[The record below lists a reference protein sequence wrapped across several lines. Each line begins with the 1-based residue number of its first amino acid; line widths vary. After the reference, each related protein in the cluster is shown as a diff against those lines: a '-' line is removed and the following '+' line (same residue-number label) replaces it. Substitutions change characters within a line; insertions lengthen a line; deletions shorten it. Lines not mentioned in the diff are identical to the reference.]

1 MDMHTTEPGV
11 QVYSAGMMPP
21 TVGKGGALYP
31 TGGGICLEAQHFPD
45 SLHHPE
51 YPTLIV
57 EPGGSYR
64 QTTEYRFSTS

>member
-1 MDMHTTEPGV
+1 
-11 QVYSAGMMPP
+11 SAGMMPP

-57 EPGGSYR
+57 EPGDSYR